1 MSFNPR
7 VHKQN
12 NIKYSTA
19 HTNALLNLAQT
30 QSAETIILENM
41 LQSRLDKIEKAK
53 KKSKKFGRW
62 SKILSKIIPG
72 KIDDAILGLADAAN
86 KDRLRAKAYGGIDQG
101 NVTLLKDAAR
111 EVDSQA
117 RKFSRELMK
126 DMKFSASMK
135 KLVSEKML
143 SQLAELPEI
152 KALKES
158 FNDLSI
164 VERLKPKNLIDFVK
178 GSGKITGQF
187 MKNPVKWMKRYE
199 KDPVTGELL
208 YKGTLDN
215 RKAFDLSLPKDVREE
230 YKAKLP
236 KRPPISIESEVEDL
250 AEDFIIEETPLDTFE
265 PWEAPAP
272 RTALDVINEEA
283 EVSDLMIDGSLLE
296 DIKVA
301 TPAPTRPGLEFAR
314 EIEDMEGDLPIDKT
328 APLDMFKPWDEPSAK
343 PIPPQPDR
351 PEIALAQEEE
361 DYGLPTDINLGLQTP
376 IGGGAYRTEITTD
389 PETLKDVYGTSY
401 MNYAVDTLG
410 DTLLYQTAPYKVLNH
425 ESASRS
431 GANRMWNQAVRNQ
444 FQDMNRIPIPEGMT
458 VDEME
463 SQFSGFY
470 NQTNQQEIFDSW
482 GRRKQKKF
490 MRQNPNMFQRGRR

>member
-62 SKILSKIIPG
+62 SKILSKVIPG

-86 KDRLRAKAYGGIDQG
+86 KDRLRAKAYGGIDQ
-101 NVTLLKDAAR
+101 NKVTLLKDAAR
-111 EVDSQA
+111 EIDSQA
-117 RKFSRELMK
+117 RKFSRDLLK
-126 DMKFSASMK
+126 DMKFSASAK
-135 KLVSEKML
+135 KLVSQKMMA
-143 SQLAELPEI
+143 QLAELPEI
-152 KALKES
+152 KALKEK
-158 FNDLSI
+158 FNNLPIKDK
-164 VERLKPKNLIDFVK
+164 LKPKKLMDFVK
-178 GSGKITGQF
+178 DSGKITGQF
-187 MKNPVKWMKRYE
+187 MKNPVGFMKRYE

-236 KRPPISIESEVEDL
+236 KRPPVSIESEVEDL

-272 RTALDVINEEA
+272 RTAVDVINEEA

-314 EIEDMEGDLPIDKT
+314 EIEDMEGDLPIDKE
-328 APLDMFKPWDEPSAK
+328 APLDMFKPWDEPPAK

-361 DYGLPTDINLGLQTP
+361 DGLPTDMNLGLQTP

-410 DTLLYQTAPYKVLNH
+410 DTLLYQTDPSKVLNH
-425 ESASRS
+425 FSASRS

-444 FQDMNRIPIPEGMT
+444 FQDMNQIPIPEGMT
-458 VDEME
+458 VDEMQ
-463 SQFSGFY
+463 SQFAGVYPQGPSK
-470 NQTNQQEIFDSW
+470 QEIFDSW
-482 GRRKQKKF
+482 NKRKQRKF
-490 MRQNPNMFQRGRR
+490 RRQNPNMFQRGRR

>member
-1 MSFNPR
+1 
-7 VHKQN
+7 
-12 NIKYSTA
+12 
-19 HTNALLNLAQT
+19 
-30 QSAETIILENM
+30 M

-62 SKILSKIIPG
+62 SKILSKVIPG
-72 KIDDAILGLADAAN
+72 KIDDAIFGLADAAN
-86 KDRLRAKAYGGIDQG
+86 KDRLRAKAYGGIDQ
-101 NVTLLKDAAR
+101 NKVTLLKDAAR

-199 KDPVTGELL
+199 KDSVTGELL
-208 YKGTLDN
+208 FKGTLDYKKYLDATTFDEKN
-215 RKAFDLSLPKDVREE
+215 KWYTSYERKRKEAGLSSDLFLQGKGYDSGGLS
-230 YKAKLP
+230 YT
-236 KRPPISIESEVEDL
+236 SFSEVEEPL
-250 AEDFIIEETPLDTFE
+250 GENFMIEETPLDTFE

-283 EVSDLMIDGSLLE
+283 EISDLMIDGSLLE

-314 EIEDMEGDLPIDKT
+314 EIEGMEGDLPIDKT
-328 APLDMFKPWDEPSAK
+328 APLDMFKPLDESPAK
-343 PIPPQPDR
+343 PIPLQPDR

-389 PETLKDVYGTSY
+389 PETLKDIYGTSY

-410 DTLLYQTAPYKVLNH
+410 DTLLYQTAPSKVLNH

-444 FQDMNRIPIPEGMT
+444 FQDMNQIPIPEGMT
-458 VDEME
+458 VDEMQ
-463 SQFSGFY
+463 SQFAGVYPQGPSK
-470 NQTNQQEIFDSW
+470 QEIFDSW
-482 GRRKQKKF
+482 NKRKQKKF

>member
-72 KIDDAILGLADAAN
+72 KIDDAILGIAGAAY
-86 KDRLRAKAYGGIDQG
+86 KDKLRSKASGGIDQG

-111 EVDSQA
+111 EIDSQA
-117 RKFSRELMK
+117 RKFSRDLMK
-126 DMKFSASMK
+126 DMKFSASAK
-135 KLVSEKML
+135 KLVSQKMMA
-143 SQLAELPEI
+143 QLAELPEI
-152 KALKES
+152 KALKEK
-158 FNDLSI
+158 FNNLPI
-164 VERLKPKNLIDFVK
+164 KEKLKPKKLMDFVK

-187 MKNPVKWMKRYE
+187 MKNPVGFMKRYE

-283 EVSDLMIDGSLLE
+283 EISDLMIDGSLLE

-314 EIEDMEGDLPIDKT
+314 EIEGMEGDLPIDKT
-328 APLDMFKPWDEPSAK
+328 APLDMFKPLDESPAK
-343 PIPPQPDR
+343 PIPLQPDR

-361 DYGLPTDINLGLQTP
+361 DGLPTDINLGLQTP
-376 IGGGAYRTEITTD
+376 IGG
-389 PETLKDVYGTSY
+389 DVYGTSY
-401 MNYAVDTLG
+401 MN
-410 DTLLYQTAPYKVLNH
+410 
-425 ESASRS
+425 
-431 GANRMWNQAVRNQ
+431 
-444 FQDMNRIPIPEGMT
+444 
-458 VDEME
+458 DEME
-463 SQFSGFY
+463 SQFAGVY
-470 NQTNQQEIFDSW
+470 NQTNPQEEFDSW

>member
-62 SKILSKIIPG
+62 SKILSKVIPG

-86 KDRLRAKAYGGIDQG
+86 KDRLRAKAYGGIDQ
-101 NVTLLKDAAR
+101 NKVTLLKDAAR
-111 EVDSQA
+111 EIDSQA
-117 RKFSRELMK
+117 RKFSRDLMK
-126 DMKFSASMK
+126 DMKFSASAK
-135 KLVSEKML
+135 KLVSQKMMA
-143 SQLAELPEI
+143 QLAELPEI
-152 KALKES
+152 KALKEK
-158 FNDLSI
+158 FNNLPI
-164 VERLKPKNLIDFVK
+164 KEKLKPKKLMDFVK

-187 MKNPVKWMKRYE
+187 MKNPVGFMKRYE

-283 EVSDLMIDGSLLE
+283 EISDLMIDGSLLE

-314 EIEDMEGDLPIDKT
+314 EIEGMEGDLPIDKT
-328 APLDMFKPWDEPSAK
+328 APLDMFKPLDESPAK
-343 PIPPQPDR
+343 PIPLQPDR

-361 DYGLPTDINLGLQTP
+361 DGLPTDINLGLQTP
-376 IGGGAYRTEITTD
+376 IGG
-389 PETLKDVYGTSY
+389 DVYGTSY
-401 MNYAVDTLG
+401 MN
-410 DTLLYQTAPYKVLNH
+410 
-425 ESASRS
+425 
-431 GANRMWNQAVRNQ
+431 
-444 FQDMNRIPIPEGMT
+444 
-458 VDEME
+458 DEME
-463 SQFSGFY
+463 SQFAGVY
-470 NQTNQQEIFDSW
+470 NQTNPQEEFDSW